1 MAKSADP
8 SSFLTLQMATVDDEA
23 MEQLSQ
29 RLLSENCSI
38 TALDLSYNAAL
49 GKEGLAALAR
59 GLSQNTTVSALNL
72 AGCKG
77 ITDRAA
83 ADFARTLRVDGKGT
97 CKLSKVNFSG
107 CQLGDQFAKQVGAC
121 LEPSYPP
128 AGDVLLGSVNLS
140 GCESLTDEGLVAMVK
155 PLAASPSL
163 NSLDLHG
170 CILLTDSGFA
180 QLAKRLRYNIS
191 LEYLDLSW
199 CELLSDLTA
208 QRLAEAL
215 EENRALKTL
224 RLACCVALTN
234 DGAISLATALQDA
247 HGPRP
252 RQRARPGQT
261 YHARFSRPSPRHKPN
276 AHQAQARR
284 RHCSDGAVGRCG
296 GGRGGGQGAQCDGR
310 GRRGERCGERRVDQS
325 RRHWAG
331 LACEGASSHP

>member
-1 MAKSADP
+1 MANNADP
-8 SSFLTLQMATVDDEA
+8 SSFLTLQMAAVDDEA

-49 GKEGLAALAR
+49 GKEGLVALAR

-107 CQLGDQFAKQVGAC
+107 CHLGDQFAKQVGAC
-121 LEPSYPP
+121 LEPSHPP

-163 NSLDLHG
+163 NALDLHG

-180 QLAKRLRYNIS
+180 QLAKGLRYNIS

-199 CELLSDLTA
+199 CAASQIQAVRKLWSAALVSRCCVVSSLMLNRPWAKEVRACICVRAMSLASPESLSPYT
-208 QRLAEAL
+208 RTYHTWTTHR
-215 EENRALKTL
+215 RAL
-224 RLACCVALTN
+224 AL
-234 DGAISLATALQDA
+234 L
-247 HGPRP
+247 PV
-252 RQRARPGQT
+252 
-261 YHARFSRPSPRHKPN
+261 HARI
-276 AHQAQARR
+276 AR
-284 RHCSDGAVGRCG
+284 
-296 GGRGGGQGAQCDGR
+296 
-310 GRRGERCGERRVDQS
+310 
-325 RRHWAG
+325 
-331 LACEGASSHP
+331 SS